1 VEDALNHPCF
11 AKMKK
16 ESKEIVAE
24 TPVIIEFEEQELDKS
39 MLRQLFLKAC
49 SEIQSDPDF
58 RK

>member
-1 VEDALNHPCF
+1 MNHPCF